1 MNHRSKL
8 TIAIAAMMAGAVF
21 GPASFAH
28 STDMPTTASQQF
40 QRSDTNQDG
49 QVSRREFDNYWKQ
62 QFQTA
67 DTNQDGKLSRQ
78 ECEMAVRNTEGSQF
92 SQAKFDK
99 MWNDVS
105 QNGHITSSQD
115 LAYHDQQ
122 FSKADANDNGKLSL
136 AETRNAV
143 QSGNQDLASL

>member
-8 TIAIAAMMAGAVF
+8 TIAIAAMMAGAIF
-21 GPASFAH
+21 GPASFAQ
-28 STDMPTTASQQF
+28 SSGVPTTASQQF
-40 QRSDTNQDG
+40 RQSDTNHDG
-49 QVSRREFDNYWKQ
+49 QVSKSEFDHYWKQ

-67 DTNQDGKLSRQ
+67 DTNHDGKLSRQ
-78 ECEMAVRNTEGSQF
+78 ECLTAVRKMEGSHF
-92 SQAKFDK
+92 SQTRFNK

-115 LAYHDQQ
+115 LAYHNRQ
-122 FSKADANDNGKLSL
+122 FSKADTNDNGKLSL

-143 QSGNQDLASL
+143 QSGNENLASL